1 MVMFFK
7 VNETTRQ
14 QDNKLGDGNYA
25 HRSWLIAHRSKL
37 IIYFLF
43 LIFCFKVLIKVF
55 NDVQRY

>member
-25 HRSWLIAHRSKL
+25 HRSPLMAHSSSL
-37 IIYFLF
+37 EAHYLF
-43 LIFCFKVLIKVF
+43 SVSYILF
-55 NDVQRY
+55 